1 MLIIKAF
8 VNEKE
13 IDEIH
18 IQNVNT
24 INEDFDIYEYRI
36 RKPEG
41 YDDIPLYHVRF
52 KGWKPLVIDA
62 LKVLEDANEHG

>member
-18 IQNVNT
+18 IWNT
-24 INEDFDIYEYRI
+24 GNCMCSESEIYAYKI
-36 RKPEG
+36 VKPEG
-41 YDDIPLYHVRF
+41 YKLDVIFHAQSDGYMALLKQAIDIINPI
-52 KGWKPLVIDA
+52 GD
-62 LKVLEDANEHG
+62 